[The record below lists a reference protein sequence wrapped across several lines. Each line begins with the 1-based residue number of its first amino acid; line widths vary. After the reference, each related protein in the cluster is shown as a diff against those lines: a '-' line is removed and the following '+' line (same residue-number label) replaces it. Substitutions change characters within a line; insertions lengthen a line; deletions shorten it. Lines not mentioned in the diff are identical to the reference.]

1 VVNDL
6 SELKSLSP
14 CIKRSVVLGEGRTPL
29 INFHG
34 NLYLKLENLN
44 PTGSFKDRGAAL
56 AISWVKNV
64 GKFKTVIEDSSGN
77 AGIAVS
83 AYSAGAGLK
92 ARIYVPS
99 TIPEGK
105 YLMLRVFGAEV
116 IKAGTRN
123 DAHRKATSDREGLY
137 VGHVINPLF
146 IEGMK
151 DIALEIVKDLRS
163 VPDTIL
169 APVASGTL
177 ILALW
182 KGFNELRELGLIDR
196 IPRLISVQACGYST
210 LKDMVKTYYI
220 ECDHPSELADAL
232 RLTIVPRINQIAN
245 AVKGSSGFNM
255 VVGDKALVKAL
266 KELWVRGITAEPSS
280 AATYAAYR
288 YAMKEGIDLGNLVV
302 AIITGSGLKYVKDIG
317 RLIAT

>member
-1 VVNDL
+1 M
-6 SELKSLSP
+6 
-14 CIKRSVVLGEGRTPL
+14 LGEGKTPL
-29 INFHG
+29 ISFHD

-64 GKFKTVIEDSSGN
+64 GKFKIVIEDSSGN

-83 AYSAGAGLK
+83 AYSASADLK
-92 ARIYVPS
+92 AKIYVPS

-105 YLMLRVFGAEV
+105 YLMLKALGAEV

-123 DAHRKATSDREGLY
+123 DAHRKAITDSEGLY

-163 VPDTIL
+163 VPDTVL

-177 ILALW
+177 VLALW
-182 KGFNELRELGLIDR
+182 KGFNELKELGLIDR
-196 IPRLISVQACGYST
+196 IPRLISIQACGYST

-220 ECDHPSELADAL
+220 ECNQLSDLADAL
-232 RLTIVPRINQIAN
+232 RLTIVPRVNQIAN
-245 AVKGSSGFNM
+245 AVKSSNGFNI
-255 VVGDKALVKAL
+255 VVGDKALIKAL
-266 KELWVRGITAEPSS
+266 KELWTRGITAEPSS
-280 AATYAAYR
+280 AVTYAAYK
-288 YAMKEGIDLGNLVV
+288 YALEEGIDLGNLVV

>member
-1 VVNDL
+1 M
-6 SELKSLSP
+6 
-14 CIKRSVVLGEGRTPL
+14 LGEGKTP
-29 INFHG
+29 IIDFHD
-34 NLYLKLENLN
+34 NLYLKLENFN

-64 GKFKTVIEDSSGN
+64 GKFRTVIEDSSGN

-83 AYSAGAGLK
+83 AYSASAGLK
-92 ARIYVPS
+92 AKIYVPS

-105 YLMLRVFGAEV
+105 YLMLKAFGAKV

-123 DAHRKATSDREGLY
+123 DAHRKAVADSEGLY

-151 DIALEIVKDLRS
+151 DIALEIVKDLRD
-163 VPDTIL
+163 VPDTVL

-182 KGFNELRELGLIDR
+182 KGFNELKELDLIDK

-232 RLTIVPRINQIAN
+232 RLTIVPRVNQIAN
-245 AVKGSSGFNM
+245 AVKSSNGFNI
-255 VVGDKALVKAL
+255 VVGDKALIKAL
-266 KELWVRGITAEPSS
+266 KELWARGVTAEPSS

-288 YAMKEGIDLGNLVV
+288 YAMEEDIDLGNLIV
-302 AIITGSGLKYVKDIG
+302 AIITGSGLKYIKDIG